1 MRQKYLTLAFTAI
14 VLSMS
19 SCSKSID
26 ENIEPTEKKVVEVLT
41 RSSSA
46 ASIEYPLTLYAFS
59 SDGTLAESTTAN
71 DADDPL
77 QMQLPVGDSYRLVAL
92 AGAAGLTPVTTPT
105 ASTGIGIPT
114 NGLITSPVQ
123 MGQADISTVTT
134 DVEANLTL
142 SYQVAQLTVQLHN
155 IPTDATAVN
164 VTLSSLY
171 TNETFEGTLS
181 GKGTVTIP
189 LAKTENATTW
199 TSSTV
204 YTLPGV
210 ENTPLIVGINIVTND
225 KTQNY
230 SYTHSSTLQA
240 GTPYSLV
247 GTYDGEFSLTGT
259 ITPTGWNAS
268 QSISFTFGAENLNNG
283 GNTPDNN
290 GGGNGDQ
297 VYNVE
302 TVPTVRTI
310 WNGHFIAEV
319 SEQDNNTA
327 KLLLLSLEEWETAG
341 ANVSQCI
348 SSNEVINYSEN
359 GITGWNIPTSSEFL
373 GIIPTLS
380 MDGNIDATQAAFRSV
395 EGGETLTNGSQ
406 YLCDNGTKYVK
417 MGDKKTNSAISTD
430 DTVYRLRLIKTITVN
445 IQQ

>member
-1 MRQKYLTLAFTAI
+1 MEHKYLTLAFTAI
-14 VLSMS
+14 ALCMS

-26 ENIEPTEKKVVEVLT
+26 EITEPTEKKVVEVVT

-59 SDGTLAESTTAN
+59 SDGTLAESATAD

-92 AGAAGLTPVTTPT
+92 AGAAGLTPVTSPS
-105 ASTGIGIPT
+105 STTDIGIPT
-114 NGLITSPVQ
+114 SGLITSPVQ

-155 IPTDATAVN
+155 ISADATAVN

-199 TSSTV
+199 ASSTV

-210 ENTPLIVGINIVTND
+210 ENTPLVVGINIVTND

-247 GTYDGEFSLTGT
+247 GTYDGEFNLTGT

-283 GNTPDNN
+283 GDTPDNN
-290 GGGNGDQ
+290 ENTPS
-297 VYNVE
+297 E
-302 TVPTVRTI
+302 FPEALTL
-310 WNGHFIAEV
+310 WNELFVARVTPIN
-319 SEQDNNTA
+319 NNTA
-327 KLLLLSLEEWETAG
+327 ELLLLNRLDEWTSISEADIDDIVNSYTEKNVSDWRVPTEEELIYLSTNYTSINDVISSMGKKLTGSYFCNDG
-341 ANVSQCI
+341 ANYVTMGSE
-348 SSNEVINYSEN
+348 SAGNAGSNK
-359 GITGWNIPTSSEFL
+359 F
-373 GIIPTLS
+373 
-380 MDGNIDATQAAFRSV
+380 
-395 EGGETLTNGSQ
+395 
-406 YLCDNGTKYVK
+406 K
-417 MGDKKTNSAISTD
+417 
-430 DTVYRLRLIKTITVN
+430 LRLVKSVTVSV
-445 IQQ
+445 Q

>member
-1 MRQKYLTLAFTAI
+1 MEHKYLTLAFTAI
-14 VLSMS
+14 ALCIS
-19 SCSKSID
+19 SCSKTID
-26 ENIEPTEKKVVEVLT
+26 GITEPTEKKVVEVVT

-59 SDGTLAESTTAN
+59 SDGTLVESTTAD
-71 DADDPL
+71 DANDPL

-92 AGAAGLTPVTTPT
+92 AGASGLTPVTTPT

-114 NGLITSPVQ
+114 SGLITSPVQ

-199 TSSTV
+199 AASTV

-210 ENTPLIVGINIVTND
+210 ERIPLVVGINIVTNG
-225 KTQNY
+225 KNQNY

-247 GTYDGEFSLTGT
+247 GTYDGEFNLTGT

-268 QSISFTFGAENLNNG
+268 EEISFSFGAENLNNG
-283 GNTPDNN
+283 GNNNSNN
-290 GGGNGDQ
+290 GGTNGGD
-297 VYNVE
+297 VYDVEELPNVNTLWNNQFVARVTPTDNSTAELLLLNRLKEWEVTKGEIESTISGYTEYNLGDWRVPTEEELTYLSTNYTSINGIISSMGKKLTGSYFCGDGTRYINIENGQAGNVE
-302 TVPTVRTI
+302 T
-310 WNGHFIAEV
+310 GKF
-319 SEQDNNTA
+319 
-327 KLLLLSLEEWETAG
+327 K
-341 ANVSQCI
+341 
-348 SSNEVINYSEN
+348 
-359 GITGWNIPTSSEFL
+359 
-373 GIIPTLS
+373 
-380 MDGNIDATQAAFRSV
+380 
-395 EGGETLTNGSQ
+395 
-406 YLCDNGTKYVK
+406 
-417 MGDKKTNSAISTD
+417 
-430 DTVYRLRLIKTITVN
+430 LRLVKTVTVS
-445 IQQ
+445 IQ

>member
-1 MRQKYLTLAFTAI
+1 MEHKFLTLAFTAI
-14 VLSMS
+14 ALCMS

-26 ENIEPTEKKVVEVLT
+26 EIIEPTEKKVVEVVT

-77 QMQLPVGDSYRLVAL
+77 QIQLPVGDSYRLVAL

-105 ASTGIGIPT
+105 ATTGIGIPT
-114 NGLITSPVQ
+114 SGLITSPIQ
-123 MGQADISTVTT
+123 MGQADISGITT
-134 DVEANLTL
+134 NVEVNLTL
-142 SYQVAQLTVQLHN
+142 SYQVAQLTIQLHN

-171 TNETFEGTLS
+171 SDLAYNGVPS
-181 GKGTVTIP
+181 GNKTMTIE
-189 LAKTENATTW
+189 LNKSNSEATTW
-199 TSSTV
+199 ASSTV

-210 ENTPLIVGINIVTND
+210 ENTPLVVGINIVTND

-247 GTYDGEFSLTGT
+247 GTYNGEFNLTGT
-259 ITPTGWNAS
+259 ITPTGWNTP
-268 QSISFTFGAENLNNG
+268 QTISFTFGAENLNNG
-283 GNTPDNN
+283 GDTPDNN

-302 TVPTVRTI
+302 TIPAALSI
-310 WNGHFIAEV
+310 WNNHFVMAVTTNDTQTEAE
-319 SEQDNNTA
+319 
-327 KLLLLSLEEWETAG
+327 LLLLALRDWEVSMSDIATKIAEYEEKGLTDWR
-341 ANVSQCI
+341 
-348 SSNEVINYSEN
+348 
-359 GITGWNIPTSSEFL
+359 IPTEEEFKSL
-373 GIIPTLS
+373 ATSLSDASVLSNINTTLS
-380 MDGNIDATQAAFRSV
+380 TIYGDKFSTTKSEAYFCGDATRFVTMKTAAT
-395 EGGETLTNGSQ
+395 GNT
-406 YLCDNGTKYVK
+406 
-417 MGDKKTNSAISTD
+417 SASSK
-430 DTVYRLRLIKTITVN
+430 YRLRLVKSVTVSV
-445 IQQ
+445 Q

>member
-155 IPTDATAVN
+155 IPVNATAVN

-181 GKGTVTIP
+181 GKGTITIP

-199 TSSTV
+199 AASTV

-210 ENTPLIVGINIVTND
+210 DNTALVIGINIASDNR
-225 KTQNY
+225 TQNY
-230 SYTHSSTLQA
+230 SYSHTSTLQS
-240 GTPYSLV
+240 GTPYSLI
-247 GTYDGEFSLTGT
+247 GTYDGEFNLTST
-259 ITPTGWNAS
+259 LTPEGWNPPEE
-268 QSISFTFGAENLNNG
+268 ISFTFGAENLNNG
-283 GNTPDNN
+283 GDTPGNN
-290 GGGNGDQ
+290 GSNNGDA

-302 TVPTVRTI
+302 TLPTVRTI
-310 WNGHFIAEV
+310 WNGHFVAEV
-319 SEQDNNTA
+319 SELDNNTA
-327 KLLLLSLEEWETAG
+327 ELLLLSLEEWETAG

-348 SSNEVINYSEN
+348 SSNEVFNYSEN
-359 GITGWNIPTSSEFL
+359 GITGWRIPDYTELSRISPGLSSS
-373 GIIPTLS
+373 T
-380 MDGNIDATQAAFRSV
+380 NID
-395 EGGETLTNGSQ
+395 
-406 YLCDNGTKYVK
+406 
-417 MGDKKTNSAISTD
+417 KTNSTLQQAGGTKLTTSYLYLCKDSENIKSVQLNSNPQTKNLVND
-430 DTVYRLRLIKTITVN
+430 NIYHFRLVRTVTVC
-445 IQQ
+445 IQ